1 MWTVELVVAA
11 EHQGLDIYEVPAAL
25 APTHDEATSRFR
37 VRDALVALREI
48 IHLVAYRD
56 DYRPVYLGPERSIA
70 SAVAGADAD
79 LPYAGAASRRAT
91 ELDVDGERQ
100 S

>member
-25 APTHDEATSRFR
+25 APTHHEATSRFR